1 MPSLKGQKDLER
13 DAAALQR
20 VLTDLI
26 RVYQFRDRDAVCC
39 YDVSMGQSHG
49 LERLANRGPMTLN
62 EFAAS
67 LFLEKSSASR
77 LADGLERKGYIERKP
92 GLHDARYVQLE
103 LTKRGRTL
111 QDQIERDL
119 LEERAQVLADL
130 TSEERKLVIDSVSRL
145 FSAASARVSTDG
157 GCCVR
162 N

>member
-1 MPSLKGQKDLER
+1 MPRIGDQEDLER

-39 YDVSMGQSHG
+39 YDVSTGQCHG

-67 LFLEKSSASR
+67 LYLEKSSASR
-77 LADGLERKGYIERKP
+77 LADGLERKGYIKRKSRVD
-92 GLHDARYVQLE
+92 DARYLQLE
-103 LTKRGRTL
+103 LTNRGRTL
-111 QDQIERDL
+111 HDRIERDL
-119 LEERAQVLADL
+119 IDERAEVLADL
-130 TSEERKLVIDSVSRL
+130 TIGERKLVIESIARL
-145 FSAASARVSTDG
+145 SGAASARVSTEG

>member
-1 MPSLKGQKDLER
+1 MPRIGDQEDLER

-20 VLTDLI
+20 VLTDLL

-77 LADGLERKGYIERKP
+77 LADGLERKGYIRRKP
-92 GLHDARYVQLE
+92 GLEDARYIRLE
-103 LTKRGRTL
+103 LTRRGRTL

-119 LEERAQVLADL
+119 LEERAQVLAGL
-130 TSEERKLVIDSVSRL
+130 TSEERKLVIESIARL
-145 FSAASARVSTDG
+145 SGAASAGVSTDG

>member
-1 MPSLKGQKDLER
+1 MPEIGDQEDLER

-49 LERLANRGPMTLN
+49 LERLAHRGPMTLN

-77 LADGLERKGYIERKP
+77 LADGLERKGYIKRKP
-92 GLHDARYVQLE
+92 RVDDARYVQLE

-111 QDQIERDL
+111 HDQIERDL
-119 LEERAQVLADL
+119 LQERARVLADL
-130 TSEERKLVIDSVSRL
+130 SSEERKVVIESIARL
-145 FSAASARVSTDG
+145 SGAACAGVSTEA

-162 N
+162 T

>member
-1 MPSLKGQKDLER
+1 MPRIAHRKDLER

-39 YDVSMGQSHG
+39 YDVSTGQCHG
-49 LERLANRGPMTLN
+49 LERRAHQGPMTLN

-67 LFLEKSSASR
+67 LYLEKSSASR
-77 LADGLERKGYIERKP
+77 LADGLERKGYITRKP
-92 GLHDARYVQLE
+92 RSDDARYLQLE
-103 LTKRGRTL
+103 LTNRGRTL
-111 QDQIERDL
+111 HDRIERDL
-119 LEERAQVLADL
+119 IEERAEVLADL
-130 TSEERKLVIDSVSRL
+130 TTGERKLVIESIARL
-145 FSAASARVSTDG
+145 CGAASARVSTEG

>member
-1 MPSLKGQKDLER
+1 MPSIKGDEGLER

-20 VLTDLI
+20 VLTDLL

-77 LADGLERKGYIERKP
+77 LADGLERKGYIKRKP
-92 GLHDARYVQLE
+92 GLDDARYVQLE

-145 FSAASARVSTDG
+145 FSAASAGVSTDG

-162 N
+162 S

>member
-1 MPSLKGQKDLER
+1 MPNLGGHKDLER
-13 DAAALQR
+13 DAAALQQ
-20 VLTDLI
+20 VLTDLF
-26 RVYQFRDRDAVCC
+26 RVYQFRDRDAIYC
-39 YDVSMGQSHG
+39 YDISTGQSQG

-77 LADGLERKGYIERKP
+77 LADGLERKGYIKRKP
-92 GLHDARYVQLE
+92 RVEDARYLQLE
-103 LTKRGRTL
+103 ITKRGKTL
-111 QDQIERDL
+111 HDRIGRDL

-130 TSEERKLVIDSVSRL
+130 SPEERKVVIDSIARL
-145 FSAASARVSTDG
+145 SGAACAGVSTDA